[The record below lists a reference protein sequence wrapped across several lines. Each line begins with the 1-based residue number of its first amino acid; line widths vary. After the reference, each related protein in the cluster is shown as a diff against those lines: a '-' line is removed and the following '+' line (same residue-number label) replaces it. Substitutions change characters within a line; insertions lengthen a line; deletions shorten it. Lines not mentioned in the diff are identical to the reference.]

1 MRLTYLAVPLAVL
14 MLAGCGN
21 DDDENNIQNE
31 PVPGAGQQYD
41 TPDTQEE
48 PRNMPPASN
57 TDATPPAGGT
67 GLGTERGGDNGEVT
81 DPATGSGTG
90 TTQ

>member
-1 MRLTYLAVPLAVL
+1 MRLTYLAVPFAVL

-21 DDDENNIQNE
+21 EDDTASNVHNE
-31 PVPGAGQQYD
+31 PVPAAGQEYE
-41 TPDTQEE
+41 TPDE
-48 PRNMPPASN
+48 PRNMPPAPN
-57 TDATPPAGGT
+57 TDATPRTDGAT
-67 GLGTERGGDNGEVT
+67 GLGTESGGATGDVT